1 MENKNNDIEKENLY
15 EILKN
20 KLSESDRKY
29 LDELEKRDESE
40 EDKLYFDLFNTLIST
55 IIVADKLSTIMK
67 NTMDETSDNIISKPT
82 DELSQKFKQ
91 SVSSYQKIAK
101 DINDIVM
108 VIHNFSDTIN
118 YFWKDCSVEVYQNHY
133 NLIKIKYLKKYVNA
147 NEIDFLLNEYQY
159 FLDENNI
166 DTNTAHSEVRSHDY
180 LSAVNYQKFLNYDN
194 KQFFLLLN
202 KRKIEFL
209 KTEIDKLGYS
219 IKIKEKGDK
228 QKISLIK
235 IPTILE
241 PDLQLKDLPNLNV
254 QQRYELFRRLGI
266 DKIIDTLDTSQ
277 MSKYK
282 IMGIILNL
290 SPDNTK
296 KLYNRSYKELTD
308 KDIDVIDEYLVKQAV
323 KLNK

>member
-1 MENKNNDIEKENLY
+1 MDNLDDIIKNS
-15 EILKN
+15 
-20 KLSESDRKY
+20 LSEEDIKY
-29 LDELEKRDESE
+29 LNELDERDESE
-40 EDKLYFDLFNTLIST
+40 KDKLYLDLFINLIST

-67 NTMDETSDNIISKPT
+67 NTMDKCSDEIISNSP
-82 DELSQKFKQ
+82 DELSKKLKG
-91 SVSSYQKIAK
+91 SVSSYSKIVK

-108 VIHNFSDTIN
+108 LIFKVTDDIN

-133 NLIKIKYLKKYVNA
+133 KLIKIKYLQKYVNA

-159 FLDENNI
+159 FLDEENI
-166 DTNTAHSEVRSHDY
+166 DNNTAHSEVRSHDY
-180 LSAVNYQKFLNYDN
+180 LSSVNFRKFLNYDN
-194 KQFFLLLN
+194 RQFFSLIN
-202 KRKIEFL
+202 RRKIEFL
-209 KTEIDKLGYS
+209 KSEIDKLGYLVE
-219 IKIKEKGDK
+219 IKGKGDK
-228 QKISLIK
+228 QKITLIK
-235 IPTILE
+235 IPTALE

-254 QQRYELFRRLGI
+254 QQRYELFRRLGF

-308 KDIDVIDEYLVKQAV
+308 KDIEIIDEYLVKQAV
-323 KLNK
+323 KLNR